1 MRCVNGDTSRR
12 RRTADPARLRWY
24 AAHRARRW
32 AVRFFG
38 GPTPPAGGSPTA
50 LPAAPANG
58 DTPTGGTIDER

>member
-1 MRCVNGDTSRR
+1 MRRVNGDTSRR

-38 GPTPPAGGSPTA
+38 SPTA
-50 LPAAPANG
+50 LAAATPNANA
-58 DTPTGGTIDER
+58 PTGGTIDER